1 MHVDNASY
9 QVTIIRVATQM
20 GLINSQGELLA
31 IDSLTM
37 IDLLVALEE
46 AVGFEIP
53 ITNVRENTFNSI
65 DAISEL
71 VAASAPSA

>member
-1 MHVDNASY
+1 MHTDNANY

-53 ITNVRENTFNSI
+53 ITNVRENTFKSI
-65 DAISEL
+65 GAISEL
-71 VAASAPSA
+71 VASSAPSA

>member
-1 MHVDNASY
+1 MHTDSASY

-37 IDLLVALEE
+37 IDLLVSLEE

-53 ITNVRENTFNSI
+53 ITDVRENTFKSI
-65 DAISEL
+65 GAISEL